1 MSRYFRDA
9 QTNAAMGFLISELTT
24 VESEVLRQPYP
35 QITYP
40 EIVPVD
46 TSAPEGIE
54 GIAFKTLDWAGEPA
68 PLSDKG
74 NDFPLVS
81 LAAGIGLVQVHTWA
95 LGYEYSLIELK
106 KAAALAVNSR
116 SSAIDLLVE
125 KPAAARLATEQWLNK
140 TAYLGD
146 TRNGLLGAGLVN
158 YPTVPVTTTGSLIGG
173 ANQTIDQ
180 IIAGSD
186 ANVAAAQLLAL
197 FNNAYLRV
205 YITQTNTN
213 YMPTHFLIDPITL
226 GKLASYR
233 IPNTTDTLL
242 SYLERNIG
250 KMGGTSNGAGI
261 QFVPLL
267 QLLGAGAGGSNRFM
281 VYTRNPQIVKF
292 HLPMPFQLQ
301 APETANNI
309 TWQAAGL
316 VRTAGT
322 EIRVPAANLYVDG
335 V

>member
-1 MSRYFRDA
+1 MQYFRDA
-9 QTNAAMGFLISELTT
+9 QSAAAVGFLFSELTS
-24 VESEVLRQPYP
+24 VESTVLRQPYP

-40 EIVPVD
+40 QIIPVD

-68 PLSDKG
+68 PLGDKS

-81 LAAGIGLVQVHTWA
+81 LAAGMGLVQVHTWA
-95 LGYEYSLIELK
+95 LGYEYSMIELL
-106 KAAALAVNSR
+106 KAAALAQNSR
-116 SSAIDLLVE
+116 GAAIDLLAE
-125 KPAAARLATEQWLNK
+125 KPLAARAATEQWLNK

-158 YPTVPVTTTGSLIGG
+158 YPTVPVVGTGTLIGG
-173 ANQTIDQ
+173 SNQTIDQ
-180 IIAGSD
+180 IIAGTD
-186 ANVAAAQLLAL
+186 PNVVASQLLAL

-213 YMPTHFLIDPITL
+213 YMPTHFLIDPVTL
-226 GKLASYR
+226 GKLSTYR

-242 SYLERNIG
+242 SYLQRNIG
-250 KMGGTSNGAGI
+250 SMGGVGSGAGV

-267 QLLGAGAGGSNRFM
+267 QLLGAGVGGTNRMM
-281 VYTRNPQIVKF
+281 VYTRQEGIVKF

-301 APETANNI
+301 APATANNV
-309 TWQAAGL
+309 TWQAAGI

-335 V
+335 L